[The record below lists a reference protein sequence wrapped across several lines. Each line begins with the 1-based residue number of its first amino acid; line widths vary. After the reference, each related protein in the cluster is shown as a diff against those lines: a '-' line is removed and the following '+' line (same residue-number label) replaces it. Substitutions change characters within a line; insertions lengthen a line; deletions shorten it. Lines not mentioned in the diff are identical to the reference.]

1 MSPLLQVHRPHG
13 DTMILTLNNRQ
24 YLLGMQWSMHPDQA
38 EVRAKLKQAPGARF
52 IRNNQQHGDGANG
65 IHLGLYDGKVKG
77 KALSAA
83 LAIGAVEPSC
93 VVYQCIDDETV
104 WLCVI
109 ANGVPYSGKDVLVTP
124 DEADKMLLEA
134 LSFCQTVI
142 GDTSGATATVPDVL
156 ARFEASA
163 KEGRISKKEIA
174 SFTAKNQPRFATR
187 LLAFAVIG
195 LLIIALIAGFAFAKK
210 LREKNRLNAA
220 NMKRM
225 VQSEAEQRKA
235 AEQLAAAKKKFQDEV
250 ESRRAELASA
260 AGSST
265 HRWRQWQQVRA
276 SLPLTM
282 GGYVVTKIECAETE
296 CKVFWMGRGPFVRT
310 MAKRDLPGYV
320 ESDDIS
326 LTATT
331 QHPIAPLTGGMT
343 TGYQSVIELRQHLV
357 DRLEYAV
364 PGIAIGASKVQEI
377 KPPADLGLETEVI
390 GNTGPLKVS
399 FRGSAAL
406 VYANDFVNV
415 VADMPVILR
424 KATWLGSGT
433 GAEGVSI
440 EAEYVYVNRQ
450 K

>member
-1 MSPLLQVHRPHG
+1 
-13 DTMILTLNNRQ
+13 MILTLNNRQ

-52 IRNNQQHGDGANG
+52 IRNNQQHGEGANG
-65 IHLGLYDGKVKG
+65 IHLGIYDGKVKG
-77 KALSAA
+77 KAVSAA

-93 VVYQCIDDETV
+93 VVYQRIDDETV

-109 ANGVPYSGKDVLVTP
+109 ANGLPYSGKDVLVAP

-134 LSFCQTVI
+134 LSFCQTVV
-142 GDTSGATATVPDVL
+142 GDTSGATASVPDVL
-156 ARFEASA
+156 ARFELNA
-163 KEGRISKKEIA
+163 KEGRISKKQLA
-174 SFTAKNQPRFATR
+174 SLAAKNQPRVATR
-187 LLAFAVIG
+187 LLALAGIG
-195 LLIIALIAGFAFAKK
+195 ILILALIAGFVFVKK
-210 LREKNRLNAA
+210 LREKNRLNAV

-225 VQSEAEQRKA
+225 MQSEAEQRKA

-250 ESRRAELASA
+250 DSRRAELSSA
-260 AGSST
+260 AGTST

-296 CKVFWMGRGPFVRT
+296 CKVSWMGRGPFVRT
-310 MAKRDLPGYV
+310 MAKRELPGYV

-326 LTATT
+326 STAIT
-331 QHPIAPLTGGMT
+331 QHPIAPVTGGESP
-343 TGYQSVIELRQHLV
+343 GYQSVIELRQHLV

-377 KPPADLGLETEVI
+377 KPPPDLGLATEVI
-390 GNTGPLKVS
+390 GNTGPLKAS

-406 VYANDFVNV
+406 IYANDFVNV

-424 KATWLGSGT
+424 KATWAGSGH
-433 GAEGVSI
+433 GEESVSI

-450 K
+450 N